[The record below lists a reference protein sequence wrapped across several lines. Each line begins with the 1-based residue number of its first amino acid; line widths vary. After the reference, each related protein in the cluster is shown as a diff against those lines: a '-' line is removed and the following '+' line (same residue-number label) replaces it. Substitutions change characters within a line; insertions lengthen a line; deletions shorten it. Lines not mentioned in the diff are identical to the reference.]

1 MQWIYYTVIKDIF
14 HFYIKSIK
22 SEYFM
27 SAKYSK
33 TTADF
38 LSWDQ
43 NLNLIRK
50 LFNDGDYKLSL
61 LISVGSFWGLRIGDI
76 LKLKWQD
83 ILDKDGFELIER
95 KTQKKREIK
104 INPQLRQHI
113 QECYQQIKPRS
124 VDKEI
129 FISQKGSIYSI
140 QRLNVIFKSIKSRYN
155 LKVENYSTHSMRKT
169 FGREVFTQS
178 GTNAELSLM
187 KLSQLFNHSS
197 VMVTR
202 RYLGIT
208 RDELLQTYD
217 ALSF

>member
-1 MQWIYYTVIKDIF
+1 
-14 HFYIKSIK
+14 
-22 SEYFM
+22 M
-27 SAKYSK
+27 SAKYSN

-38 LSWDQ
+38 LTWDQ

-50 LFNDGDYKLSL
+50 LFNDGDYKMSL
-61 LISVGSFWGLRIGDI
+61 LIAAGSFWGLRISDI

-83 ILDKDGFELIER
+83 ILDQDGFVLVEK
-95 KTQKKREIK
+95 KTKKPREIK
-104 INPQLRQHI
+104 INSQLKQHI
-113 QECYQQIKPRS
+113 RECYQQIKPRS
-124 VDKEI
+124 INKEI
-129 FISQKGSIYSI
+129 FISQKGTVFSV
-140 QRLNVIFKSIKSRYN
+140 QRLNIIFKSVKSRYN

-169 FGREVFTQS
+169 FGREVFTRS

-197 VMVTR
+197 VIVTR

-217 ALSF
+217 VLSF

>member
-1 MQWIYYTVIKDIF
+1 
-14 HFYIKSIK
+14 
-22 SEYFM
+22 M
-27 SAKYSK
+27 STKYSN

-50 LFNDGDYKLSL
+50 LFNDGDYKMSL
-61 LISVGSFWGLRIGDI
+61 LISIGSFWGLRISDI
-76 LKLKWQD
+76 LKIKWQD
-83 ILDKDGFELIER
+83 ILDQDGFVLVEK
-95 KTQKKREIK
+95 KTQKSREIK
-104 INPQLRQHI
+104 INPQLKQHI
-113 QECYQQIKPRS
+113 RECYQQIKPRS

-129 FISQKGSIYSI
+129 FISQKGSVFSV
-140 QRLNVIFKSIKSRYN
+140 QRLNIIFKSIKSRYN

-169 FGREVFTQS
+169 FGREVFTRS

-208 RDELLQTYD
+208 RDELLSTYD
-217 ALSF
+217 TLQF

>member
-1 MQWIYYTVIKDIF
+1 
-14 HFYIKSIK
+14 
-22 SEYFM
+22 M
-27 SAKYSK
+27 SAKFSN

-50 LFNDGDYKLSL
+50 LFNDGDYKMSL
-61 LISVGSFWGLRIGDI
+61 LISAGSFWGLRISDI
-76 LKLKWQD
+76 LKLKWKD
-83 ILDKDGFELIER
+83 ILDQDGFVLVEK
-95 KTQKKREIK
+95 KTQKTREIK
-104 INPQLRQHI
+104 INPQLKQHLR
-113 QECYQQIKPRS
+113 ECYQQIKPKS

-129 FISQKGSIYSI
+129 FISQKSTVFSV
-140 QRLNVIFKSIKSRYN
+140 QRLNVIFKTMKSRYN
-155 LKVENYSTHSMRKT
+155 LKIENYSTHSMRKT
-169 FGREVFTQS
+169 FGREVFTRS

-217 ALSF
+217 VLSF

>member
-1 MQWIYYTVIKDIF
+1 
-14 HFYIKSIK
+14 
-22 SEYFM
+22 M
-27 SAKYSK
+27 SAKYSN

-50 LFNDGDYKLSL
+50 LFNDGDYKMSL
-61 LISVGSFWGLRIGDI
+61 LISAGSFWGLRISDI

-83 ILDKDGFELIER
+83 ILDKDRFLLIER
-95 KTQKKREIK
+95 KTQKTREIK
-104 INPQLRQHI
+104 INPQLKQHI
-113 QECYQQIKPRS
+113 MECYQKIKPRS

-129 FISQKGSIYSI
+129 FISQKGTIFSV
-140 QRLNVIFKSIKSRYN
+140 QRLNVIFKTIKSRYN

-169 FGREVFTQS
+169 FGREVFTRS

>member
-1 MQWIYYTVIKDIF
+1 
-14 HFYIKSIK
+14 
-22 SEYFM
+22 M
-27 SAKYSK
+27 SAKYSN

-50 LFNDGDYKLSL
+50 LFNDGDYKMSL
-61 LISVGSFWGLRIGDI
+61 LISLGSFWGLRISDI

-83 ILDKDGFELIER
+83 ILDKDRFMLVER
-95 KTQKKREIK
+95 KTQKTREIK
-104 INPQLRQHI
+104 INPQLKQHI
-113 QECYQQIKPRS
+113 RECYQQIKPRS
-124 VDKEI
+124 LDKEI
-129 FISQKGSIYSI
+129 FISQKGSIFTV

-155 LKVENYSTHSMRKT
+155 LKVNNYSTHSMRKT
-169 FGREVFTQS
+169 FGREVFSQS
-178 GTNAELSLM
+178 GTNAELSLV

-202 RYLGIT
+202 RYLGIS

-217 ALSF
+217 TLSF

>member
-1 MQWIYYTVIKDIF
+1 
-14 HFYIKSIK
+14 
-22 SEYFM
+22 M
-27 SAKYSK
+27 STKYSN

-50 LFNDGDYKLSL
+50 LFNDGEFKMSL
-61 LISVGSFWGLRIGDI
+61 LISIGSFWGLRISDI
-76 LKLKWQD
+76 LKIKWQD
-83 ILDKDGFELIER
+83 ILDQDGFVLVEK
-95 KTQKKREIK
+95 KTQKPREIK
-104 INPQLRQHI
+104 INPQLKQHI
-113 QECYQQIKPRS
+113 RECYKQIKPRS

-129 FISQKGSIYSI
+129 FISQKGSVFSV
-140 QRLNVIFKSIKSRYN
+140 QRVNIIFKSIKSRYN

-169 FGREVFTQS
+169 FGREVFTRS

-202 RYLGIT
+202 RYLGIS

-217 ALSF
+217 TLSF

>member
-1 MQWIYYTVIKDIF
+1 
-14 HFYIKSIK
+14 
-22 SEYFM
+22 M

-50 LFNDGDYKLSL
+50 LFNDGDYKMSL
-61 LISVGSFWGLRIGDI
+61 LISLGSFWGLRISDI
-76 LKLKWQD
+76 LKIKWQD
-83 ILDKDGFELIER
+83 ILDKDGFVIVER
-95 KTQKKREIK
+95 KTQKIREIK
-104 INPQLRQHI
+104 INPQLKQHI
-113 QECYQQIKPRS
+113 RECYQQIRPRS

-129 FISQKGSIYSI
+129 FISQKGTVFTV
-140 QRLNVIFKSIKSRYN
+140 QRLNVIFKSIKSHYN
-155 LKVENYSTHSMRKT
+155 LKVNNYSTHSMRKT
-169 FGREVFTQS
+169 FGREVFSQS
-178 GTNAELSLM
+178 GTNAELSLV

-202 RYLGIT
+202 KYLGIT

-217 ALSF
+217 VLSF